1 MSRTYEFLEDRMSY
15 LNKDALNKYYEMKMQ
30 Y

>member
-15 LNKDALNKYYEMKMQ
+15 LNKDTFNKYYGMKM